1 MNDVAPPGLEP
12 ADAVAPPPEPA
23 QVTPQFG
30 RVLAQAREARGLSV
44 ADVAA
49 RLRLHPR
56 QVTALEQE
64 QLDNLPAAPFVRG
77 FLRNYAKELQLDAG
91 PLLAALNAKLPAA
104 DAQGESLSA
113 TGIAAAEVRR
123 SGMERTSRIAVIG
136 GTVVL
141 LIVLG
146 LIGWVAS
153 KRVPAPPASAPAP
166 SSAPASAPD
175 APAQSSAA
183 SPATTASGSDSGAAP
198 ESNQATPVSGT
209 QATPSMAAGSVPQ
222 PAPPAVAAVGSGLRL
237 LVGERP
243 SWVEV
248 TQADGRIVL
257 TGLQEPGT
265 ERRLGNLQPPL
276 QLVIG
281 NASSVT
287 LEYRGKTIDLNR
299 HVRAN
304 DLARLTLE

>member
-1 MNDVAPPGLEP
+1 MNDLAAPGLDA
-12 ADAVAPPPEPA
+12 ADASAVPPEPA
-23 QVTPQFG
+23 EVTPQFG
-30 RVLAQAREARGLSV
+30 RVLAQAREARGMSV
-44 ADVAA
+44 TDVAA

-56 QVTALEQE
+56 QVVALEQE

-77 FLRNYAKELQLDAG
+77 FLRNYAKELNLDPA
-91 PLLAALNAKLPAA
+91 PLLVALNAKLPVAA
-104 DAQGESLSA
+104 AQGETLTG
-113 TGIAAAEVRR
+113 TGITAAEVRR

-153 KRVPAPPASAPAP
+153 KRVPAPPSSAPAPISAPASEPETPGQSSSAPPVAAASAPAAGVSP
-166 SSAPASAPD
+166 ESNRPTPESGSPAGASL
-175 APAQSSAA
+175 AA
-183 SPATTASGSDSGAAP
+183 SAAP
-198 ESNQATPVSGT
+198 EG
-209 QATPSMAAGSVPQ
+209 
-222 PAPPAVAAVGSGLRL
+222 APPAAAAVASGLRL
-237 LVGERP
+237 VVGERP

>member
-12 ADAVAPPPEPA
+12 ADANAAPPEPT

-30 RVLAQAREARGLSV
+30 RALAQAREARGLSV
-44 ADVAA
+44 ADMAA

-56 QVTALEQE
+56 QIAALEQE

-77 FLRNYAKELQLDAG
+77 FVRNYAKELQLDPV

-104 DAQGESLSA
+104 DAQAETLTA
-113 TGIAAAEVRR
+113 TGITATEVRR
-123 SGMERTSRIAVIG
+123 SGMEQTSRIAVIG

-153 KRVPAPPASAPAP
+153 KRAPAPSASAPAS
-166 SSAPASAPD
+166 SSAPASESQTPG
-175 APAQSSAA
+175 QSSAA
-183 SPATTASGSDSGAAP
+183 QPVTAAPVEASAASPESNRPTPDSGAPASASTTAGAAP
-198 ESNQATPVSGT
+198 QATP
-209 QATPSMAAGSVPQ
+209 PAA
-222 PAPPAVAAVGSGLRL
+222 AAVASGLRL
-237 LVGERP
+237 VVGERP

>member
-12 ADAVAPPPEPA
+12 ADANTAPPEPA
-23 QVTPQFG
+23 QVAPQFG
-30 RVLAQAREARGLSV
+30 PVLAQAREARGMSI
-44 ADVAA
+44 ADMAA

-56 QVTALEQE
+56 QVAALEQE

-77 FLRNYAKELQLDAG
+77 FVRNYAKELQLDAV
-91 PLLAALNAKLPAA
+91 PLLAALNTKLPVA
-104 DAQGESLSA
+104 DAQAETLTA
-113 TGIAAAEVRR
+113 TGITAAEVRR
-123 SGMERTSRIAVIG
+123 SGMERTSRVAVMG
-136 GTVVL
+136 GTVTL

-146 LIGWVAS
+146 IIGWVAS
-153 KRVPAPPASAPAP
+153 KRAAVPPTSAPAP
-166 SSAPASAPD
+166 SSSPASAPD
-175 APAQSSAA
+175 APAPSTAA
-183 SPATTASGSDSGAAP
+183 SPTVPAAATAAGAIPESDRPTPVTGSPASAPMAAAATPEVAPAAAP
-198 ESNQATPVSGT
+198 V
-209 QATPSMAAGSVPQ
+209 
-222 PAPPAVAAVGSGLRL
+222 VGSGLRL
-237 LVGERP
+237 IVGERP